1 MRTGRRILT
10 LAFATGL
17 TLACSDGGLS
27 EPASTEI
34 GFSSHELVIGQTME
48 VYTRNVDTDGLGYR
62 LTFEGLFYNDLGEVE
77 TVLVNQAVILD
88 GNVEIDGNAYQVL
101 RLNRFGPFG
110 NPFSASDR
118 PGRFEGQVT
127 LAVETQPGQSEET
140 HTTRNVALT
149 IAPSLIIEEFQPID
163 AECGNPALR
172 ALPGLA
178 YRLQVRA
185 VGHKPVRFI
194 YKLDRIN
201 GAPGTV
207 EYINEFDAPVD
218 RDSIGDNEPII
229 FNQIDDEEQFYAT
242 GIRVIAEDENG
253 RRIET
258 ALPMTV
264 HRPIEVLMLSKRA
277 EIAERYA
284 PVPVSGCIP
293 GSIGTRVRYRE
304 SKTES
309 RQRSVSVSI
318 SGNWSLSNGMT
329 NTQSFH
335 EGIDTGESFSQS
347 LGGSES
353 ETEKTQDSYGISYD
367 TSEANRVSMN
377 TNDGENWGW
386 SRREGE
392 SNTEYENRVN
402 RLYGDGSVR
411 NTVGMSAEGSV
422 PGFAKAT
429 GRAST
434 SVGVRAGGATA
445 WDNGASRTNETNR
458 GYSMNGSSD
467 ESSGFGSTVTD
478 GQSQT
483 IDGSFALSRARTREL
498 EDRMARETGRT
509 WNFSG
514 SASDSNLVSEGISES
529 EESTWSTSESF
540 RTVRDFGGTIPR
552 NRVGMFYR
560 QTTRTVKRAEVRAYN
575 QCGLA
580 EHIGEIQLNE
590 WQWAPDLAIAESC
603 DDGPPPSSFEP
614 KVCFIPPC
622 G

>member
-1 MRTGRRILT
+1 MCLRNTALFGFV
-10 LAFATGL
+10 LACL
-17 TLACSDGGLS
+17 VACSDDAS
-27 EPASTEI
+27 ETPDSSQL
-34 GFSSHELVIGQTME
+34 GFSTHELVVGQTVEIFTNATM
-48 VYTRNVDTDGLGYR
+48 DDGDGYR
-62 LTFEGLFYNDLGEVE
+62 LTFEGIFYNDLGNVE
-77 TVLVNQAVILD
+77 EVLVNQPVLTD
-88 GNVEIDGNAYQVL
+88 GEADIDGTTYQVL

-110 NPFSASDR
+110 NPFSVDDR
-118 PGRFEGQVT
+118 PGRFEGAVT
-127 LAVETQPGQSEET
+127 LSRLEPDGRMETLQ
-140 HTTRNVALT
+140 TTRAIALT
-149 IAPSLIIEEFQPID
+149 VQPSLIIEEFQPID
-163 AECGNPALR
+163 AACGNPALR

-194 YKLDRIN
+194 YKLDRVN
-201 GAPGTV
+201 GAAGTV
-207 EYINEFDAPVD
+207 EYIHEFESPVD
-218 RDSIGDNEPII
+218 RDAIGDEEPLI

-242 GIRVIAEDENG
+242 GIRVIAEDAEG

-264 HRPIEVLMLSKRA
+264 HRPIEVLMLTKRA

-284 PVPVSGCIP
+284 PVAVSGCIP

-318 SGNWSLSNGMT
+318 RGSWSVMNGMT

-335 EGIDTGESFSQS
+335 EGISTAETRSTS
-347 LGGSES
+347 LGGSVTEG
-353 ETEKTQDSYGISYD
+353 EKTRESYGISYEN
-367 TSEANRVSMN
+367 SEANRVNMS
-377 TNDGENWGW
+377 TNDGETWGW

-422 PGFAKAT
+422 PGFAKVT
-429 GRAST
+429 GKAST

-445 WDNGASRTNETNR
+445 WDEGVSRTNQTNR
-458 GYSMNGSSD
+458 GYSMNGSSS
-467 ESSGFGSTVTD
+467 ETQGFGSTVTD

-483 IDGSFALSRARTREL
+483 MDGSFALSTSRTRDI
-498 EDRMARETGRT
+498 EDRSARMNGRT

-514 SASDSNLVSEGISES
+514 SNRDSSLVTECMSEAEQ
-529 EESTWSTSESF
+529 STWSTSESF

-560 QTTRTVKRAEVRAYN
+560 QTTRTVKRAEVRAYD

-580 EHIGEIQLNE
+580 EHIGEIQMSE

-614 KVCFIPPC
+614 ATCFIPPC